1 MQLGGDIMK
10 RLLCAILIIYLMLIP
25 DTVYAGIRIIDN
37 PDNPMNSIAVFD
49 FDENHVF
56 TFAYESKIKD
66 NDDYP
71 VPAIMQG
78 GKQLKGKYTYPNYD
92 SSKLGFYD
100 LQWVF
105 TPADKS
111 IEPITGTVKARI
123 IMPTWGTMRDEDDFE
138 SVPKFKQSSLV
149 MQVGTSYY
157 PQIDNN
163 IGGSDYLWK
172 SNNKNVVTINK
183 KTGKLTAK
191 GAGTATVT
199 CTINTPYDEEFTLNM
214 EVTVVAS
221 KETNK
226 EIVLTSGEEYDLS
239 VDFNSSECSVTYA
252 SSKNSIAY
260 VEYYMGK
267 ITARNEGEAYI
278 TCTAIDTDYNVHVAR
293 YKVLVTE

>member
-111 IEPITGTVKARI
+111 IEPITGTVKAHI

-172 SNNKNVVTINK
+172 SSNKAVVTVNK

-191 GAGTATVT
+191 EAGAATIT
-199 CTINTPYDEEFTLNM
+199 CTINTPYDEEFIISM
-214 EVTVVAS
+214 DVTVAANKRANADIALVA
-221 KETNK
+221 
-226 EIVLTSGEEYDLS
+226 GDEYDLPITFAL
-239 VDFNSSECSVTYA
+239 DDYSVTFA
-252 SSKNSIAY
+252 SSKKSVAQID
-260 VEYYMGK
+260 YYTGK

-278 TCTAIDTDYNVHVAR
+278 TCTAIDKDYNVYVVR
-293 YKVLVTE
+293 YKVVITE